1 MPPRSH
7 SLVLRVTGNHVS
19 LRLGSSNPPLGAHY
33 FLPDLDHLSFMIHG
47 LKMLPRLYNDQRL
60 QLHNLWNKNQD
71 IHQPLH
77 LQ

>member
-33 FLPDLDHLSFMIHG
+33 LHPYLECFIFMIHG
-47 LKMLPRLYNDQRL
+47 LKMWLKLYNGQSFL
-60 QLHNLWNKNQD
+60 LHNLLNMNLD
-71 IHQPLH
+71 THQSLH